1 MARLRYLT
9 DQTPTVNDVAHLI
22 LRVVVAVIFF
32 RHGWADIFES
42 GVSNNVEA
50 QRGVGIPIPEFSARF
65 SAYMQF
71 AGGALL
77 FVGLFSRLISAGFV
91 VIMAGALIWVHG
103 SQQIPIGPDG
113 SGSGFAI
120 IMGGASLALLLTGPG
135 RLSLDHLI
143 AARVGD
149 PEPAVVATPVGRAT

>member
-1 MARLRYLT
+1 MDRLRYLT
-9 DQTPTVNDVAHLI
+9 DQTPTVNDAALLI
-22 LRVVVAVIFF
+22 LRLVVAVIFF
-32 RHGWADIFES
+32 RHGWSDIFDS
-42 GVSNNVEA
+42 GVANNVEA
-50 QRGVGIPIPEFSARF
+50 QRGIGIPVPEFSARF

-77 FVGLFSRLISAGFV
+77 FGGLFSRVISAGFV

-103 SQQIPIGPDG
+103 DQQIPIGPDG

-120 IMGGASLALLLTGPG
+120 IMGGASLALFLTGPG

-143 AARVGD
+143 TSRVGGAL
-149 PEPAVVATPVGRAT
+149 PA